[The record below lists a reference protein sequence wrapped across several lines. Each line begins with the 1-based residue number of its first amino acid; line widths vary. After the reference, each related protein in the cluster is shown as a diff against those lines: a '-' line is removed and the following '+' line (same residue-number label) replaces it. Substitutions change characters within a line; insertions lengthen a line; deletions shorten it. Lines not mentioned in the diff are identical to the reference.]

1 MGACKSTQL
10 GCCIAIDPDE
20 SIVLNKPTGKEIR
33 HGPGWFC
40 FPNWWDAQVIKT
52 IVLQNNQYIVV
63 KHIVA
68 PDKNDQSHSP
78 HSIPLTQ
85 RTTVNEKD
93 QLLNDADMQ
102 LIEIV
107 RGPQI
112 YHLQHPYDRVSEVK
126 QMLNLTP
133 TQYVIIIDKLTGEK
147 KVECGPQLFCPKPY
161 DEVGEI
167 KNMYNLSSTEYII
180 VTDESTG
187 EKRTVTGKIKR
198 YRNSQFN
205 GNWNCAR
212 NRDAFDDACVDRCII
227 RMPFL

>member
-1 MGACKSTQL
+1 MGCCKSSQV

-40 FPNWWDAQVIKT
+40 FPNWWDAHVIKT
-52 IVLQNNQYIVV
+52 IALQNNQYIIV

-68 PDKNDQSHSP
+68 PDRNDAND
-78 HSIPLTQ
+78 IPLTK
-85 RTTVNEKD
+85 RTTVNEHD
-93 QLLNDADMQ
+93 QLLNDPDMQ
-102 LIEIV
+102 LIEII

-112 YHLQHPYDRVSEVK
+112 FHLQNPYDQISEVK
-126 QMLNLTP
+126 PMLNLTP
-133 TQYVIIIDKLTGEK
+133 TQYIIIVDKLTGEK

-180 VTDESTG
+180 VSDESTG
-187 EKRTVTGKIKR
+187 EKRTINGK
-198 YRNSQFN
+198 N
-205 GNWNCAR
+205 GK
-212 NRDAFDDACVDRCII
+212 
-227 RMPFL
+227 

>member
-1 MGACKSTQL
+1 MGCCKSTQVC
-10 GCCIAIDPDE
+10 CCIAIDPDE
-20 SIVLNKPTGKEIR
+20 SIILNKPTGKEVR

-40 FPNWWDAQVIKT
+40 FPNWWDADVIKT
-52 IVLQNNQYIVV
+52 IALQNNQYIVV

-68 PDKNDQSHSP
+68 PDKRVGND
-78 HSIPLTQ
+78 IPLQ
-85 RTTVNEKD
+85 KRITTTNEND
-93 QLLNDADMQ
+93 QLLHDPDMQ

-112 YHLQHPYDRVSEVK
+112 YHIQHPYDRASEVK
-126 QMLNLTP
+126 SMLNLTP
-133 TQYVIIIDKLTGEK
+133 TQYITVVDKLTGQK

-187 EKRTVTGKIKR
+187 EKRTVNGKKT
-198 YRNSQFN
+198 
-205 GNWNCAR
+205 
-212 NRDAFDDACVDRCII
+212 
-227 RMPFL
+227 